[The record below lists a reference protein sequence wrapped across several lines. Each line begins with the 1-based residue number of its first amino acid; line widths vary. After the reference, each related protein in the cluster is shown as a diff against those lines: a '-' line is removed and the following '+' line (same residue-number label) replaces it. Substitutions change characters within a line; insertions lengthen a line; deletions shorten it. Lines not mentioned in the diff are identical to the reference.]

1 MILGKDINPKKQI
14 YYISALV
21 INELIQIDKKTEFDF
36 FEIYNS
42 LKEKEKDI
50 SINLYALSLD
60 WLYLLGAIKKEKNRL
75 IKCF

>member
-21 INELIQIDKKTEFDF
+21 LNELKGFDSTEFDF
-36 FEIYNS
+36 FEIFNS
-42 LKEKEKDI
+42 IKTKEKDMT
-50 SINLYALSLD
+50 INLYSLSLD
-60 WLYLLGAIKKEKNRL
+60 WLYLLGAIKKDKNRL

>member
-1 MILGKDINPKKQI
+1 MILGKDTNPKKQI

-21 INELIQIDKKTEFDF
+21 LNELKDADNAEFDF
-36 FEIYNS
+36 FDILKS
-42 LKEKEKDI
+42 LKLKDNDI
-50 SINLYALSLD
+50 TINLYSLSLD

>member
-21 INELIQIDKKTEFDF
+21 LNELKSIDNSEFDF
-36 FEIYNS
+36 FDIFNS
-42 LKEKEKDI
+42 LKMKEKNL
-50 SINLYALSLD
+50 SVNLYSLSLD
-60 WLYLLGAIKKEKNRL
+60 WLFLLGAIKKDKNRL

>member
-21 INELIQIDKKTEFDF
+21 LNELKSFDSPEFDF
-36 FEIYNS
+36 FSIFNS
-42 LKEKEKDI
+42 LKTKEKDLT
-50 SINLYALSLD
+50 INLYSLSLD
-60 WLYLLGAIKKEKNRL
+60 WLYLLGAIKKDKNRL

>member
-1 MILGKDINPKKQI
+1 MILGKDTNPKKQI

-21 INELIQIDKKTEFDF
+21 LNELKDADNAEFDF
-36 FEIYNS
+36 FDIFKS
-42 LKEKEKDI
+42 LKLKDNDI
-50 SINLYALSLD
+50 TINLYSLSLD

>member
-21 INELIQIDKKTEFDF
+21 LNELKNTDNTEFDF
-36 FEIYNS
+36 FDIFNS
-42 LKEKEKDI
+42 LKLIENDI
-50 SINLYALSLD
+50 TVNLYSLSLD
-60 WLYLLGAIKKEKNRL
+60 WLYLLGAVKKDKNRL

>member
-21 INELIQIDKKTEFDF
+21 LNELKGFDSTEFDF
-36 FEIYNS
+36 FEIFNS
-42 LKEKEKDI
+42 IKTKEKDI
-50 SINLYALSLD
+50 TINLYSLSLD
-60 WLYLLGAIKKEKNRL
+60 WLYLLGAIKKDKNRL

>member
-21 INELIQIDKKTEFDF
+21 LNELKSYDNTEFDF
-36 FEIYNS
+36 FDVFNS
-42 LKEKEKDI
+42 LKRKEKDI
-50 SINLYALSLD
+50 TINLYSLSLD
-60 WLYLLGAIKKEKNRL
+60 WLYLLGAIKKDKNRL

>member
-21 INELIQIDKKTEFDF
+21 LNELKNTDNTEFDF
-36 FEIYNS
+36 FDVFNS
-42 LKEKEKDI
+42 LKLIENDI
-50 SINLYALSLD
+50 TVNLYSLSLD
-60 WLYLLGAIKKEKNRL
+60 LLYLLGAIKKDKNRL

>member
-21 INELIQIDKKTEFDF
+21 EDELKNIDSSKFDF
-36 FEIYNS
+36 FEIFNS
-42 LKEKEKDI
+42 LKRKENDI
-50 SINLYALSLD
+50 TINLFSLSLD
-60 WLYLLGAIKKEKNRL
+60 WLYLSGAIKKGKDRL

>member
-21 INELIQIDKKTEFDF
+21 LNELKSFDSSEFDF
-36 FEIYNS
+36 FDVFNS
-42 LKEKEKDI
+42 LKTKEKDLTV
-50 SINLYALSLD
+50 NLYSLSLD
-60 WLYLLGAIKKEKNRL
+60 WLYLLGAIKKHKNRL

>member
-21 INELIQIDKKTEFDF
+21 LEELKNDNSSEFDF
-36 FEIYNS
+36 FEVFNS
-42 LKEKEKDI
+42 VKRKENDI
-50 SINLYALSLD
+50 TVNLYSLSLD
-60 WLYLLGAIKKEKNRL
+60 WLYLLGAIKKEDNRL